1 MSKLA
6 KWSDFMST
14 LGSRIKDLRIEQR
27 LTGAELG
34 KILGVSKATIS
45 LYEHDKST
53 PDDNIKIKICTHFG
67 VSFDWLMGLTKD
79 KAGVVKEKGV
89 RIPVLGRIVAGIP
102 IEAIEDVIDWEEIPI
117 SMARTGDYFALMV
130 TGRSMEPT
138 LRDGDVVI
146 LKKQSDV
153 DNGDIAA
160 VLINGNEA
168 TIKEIK
174 KGLSGI
180 TLIGHNVVE
189 YSPTFY
195 SNEDIER
202 LPISILG
209 KAVELRR
216 KF

>member
-1 MSKLA
+1 MKSIGTLIKEARKSAGLTQQQLSEKVKLSRSYIGDIE
-6 KWSDFMST
+6 KDRYNPSVST
-14 LGSRIKDLRIEQR
+14 LKLI
-27 LTGAELG
+27 AEATNTPLEN
-34 KILGVSKATIS
+34 LLVSKQI
-45 LYEHDKST
+45 EDK
-53 PDDNIKIKICTHFG
+53 G
-67 VSFDWLMGLTKD
+67 
-79 KAGVVKEKGV
+79 GV

>member
-1 MSKLA
+1 MDLT
-6 KWSDFMST
+6 D
-14 LGSRIKDLRIEQR
+14 RIKCLCEKQNTTIMQLEI
-27 LTGAELG
+27 ELG
-34 KILGVSKATIS
+34 FSNGAISKWKKSSPKVSSLIKVSK
-45 LYEHDKST
+45 YFK
-53 PDDNIKIKICTHFG
+53 
-67 VSFDWLMGLTKD
+67 VSMDYLLGNE
-79 KAGVVKEKGV
+79 VIPINNSKEKGV

-102 IEAIEDVIDWEEIPI
+102 IEAIEDIIDWEEIPT

-153 DNGDIAA
+153 DSGDIAA

>member
-1 MSKLA
+1 MDLT
-6 KWSDFMST
+6 D
-14 LGSRIKDLRIEQR
+14 RIKHLCEKKNTTIMQLEI
-27 LTGAELG
+27 ELG
-34 KILGVSKATIS
+34 FSNGAISKWKKSSPKVSSLIKVSK
-45 LYEHDKST
+45 YF
-53 PDDNIKIKICTHFG
+53 N
-67 VSFDWLMGLTKD
+67 VSMDYLLGNE
-79 KAGVVKEKGV
+79 VIPINSSKEKGGV

-102 IEAIEDVIDWEEIPI
+102 IEAIEDIIDWEEIPT